1 MTVIDLDKQ
10 PKVRSGRRASRPAL
24 LSSAQLDGRDNTAKI
39 ARMFNRLVLDIESD
53 LGGRGQLSTVER
65 ALIQGFAGS
74 AVIVHHLNAKL
85 LVLDEDIDL
94 AAHASAISAMVRIA
108 SRLGTQRRAAASPTL
123 GQYLRDKQGPAA

>member
-1 MTVIDLDKQ
+1 VTVIDLDKQ
-10 PKVRSGRRASRPAL
+10 PKVRSRRRAARPAL
-24 LSSAQLDGRDNTAKI
+24 LTSAQLDGRGNTAKI

-53 LGGRGQLSTVER
+53 LGGRNQLSTVER

-123 GQYLRDKQGPAA
+123 GQYLRDKQEPAA